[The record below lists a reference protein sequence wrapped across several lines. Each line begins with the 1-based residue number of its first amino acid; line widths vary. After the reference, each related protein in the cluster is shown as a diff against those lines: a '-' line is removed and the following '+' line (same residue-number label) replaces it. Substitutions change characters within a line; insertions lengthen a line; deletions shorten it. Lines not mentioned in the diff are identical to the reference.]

1 MSSTY
6 NARPLAAEVLVDSHS
21 TNSGW
26 AVIRPRQA
34 MEALWANETIPA
46 WLA

>member
-6 NARPLAAEVLVDSHS
+6 NARPLAAEVLVDGERWS
-21 TNSGW
+21 
-26 AVIRPRQA
+26 VIRPRQA
-34 MEALWANETIPA
+34 LEALWEGESIPA